1 MRLLFCKAKREKKKR
16 TSGRQEGR
24 EKIYLE
30 QNDQQ
35 ALRARTPLWSSFDV
49 RAVGTRLI
57 EVIFFFS
64 SVLSIVVRPSPIL
77 LLLSLLLLCVQRLS
91 KTSCQ

>member
-1 MRLLFCKAKREKKKR
+1 MRLLFCKAKREK
-16 TSGRQEGR
+16 SGRQGVRKEGK

-35 ALRARTPLWSSFDV
+35 ALRARTPLWSSFDA

-57 EVIFFFS
+57 EVIFFS
-64 SVLSIVVRPSPIL
+64 SVLSIVVRPSQDYPPPL
-77 LLLSLLLLCVQRLS
+77 VRAKVVKNRLPARRF
-91 KTSCQ
+91 